1 MTSHLYVDPSAGWEI
16 RFSRTSSGSLISL
29 KPSGST
35 CPRSPMILPPASIV
49 TSLRPAFRWQGTG
62 FWMVC
67 PEYIHPACA
76 TRHTEKLNSAC
87 RLASGECIGDM
98 PDNDVKDAAVRT
110 VMKPG
115 TCVQSHDSSKSGN
128 FICAVGGAR
137 HSVIS
142 EKPVHRIQSTRVSGL
157 QDRVCHSCFG
167 SVPLYTRL

>member
-1 MTSHLYVDPSAGWEI
+1 LDGM
-16 RFSRTSSGSLISL
+16 SRIHVQALTEA
-29 KPSGST
+29 T
-35 CPRSPMILPPASIV
+35 AASD
-49 TSLRPAFRWQGTG
+49 TLW
-62 FWMVC
+62 
-67 PEYIHPACA
+67 IHPACA